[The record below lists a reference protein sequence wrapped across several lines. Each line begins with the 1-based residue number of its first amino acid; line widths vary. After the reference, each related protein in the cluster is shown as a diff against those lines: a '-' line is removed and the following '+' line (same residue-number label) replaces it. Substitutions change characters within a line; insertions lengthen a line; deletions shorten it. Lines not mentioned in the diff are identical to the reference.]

1 MALTQS
7 EIFSKSAE
15 ITSMLQK
22 GIDPLKENELL
33 KQENIRMREELSK
46 LKNSETFDLENK
58 LLKCE
63 EGKALVSARDK
74 KIKEL
79 VIELLSN
86 NPLTSHRTETII
98 SNFKEEAQRILDDK
112 TKDNWESWSFRE

>member
-63 EGKALVSARDK
+63 EEGKALVSARDK

-112 TKDNWESWSFRE
+112 TKDN

>member
-46 LKNSETFDLENK
+46 LKSSETFDLENK

-86 NPLTSHRTETII
+86 NPLTSHRTEIII

-112 TKDNWESWSFRE
+112 TKDN